1 MSFRWIFANPVDGGA
16 VDSLQESLFGKYQN
30 GARPDSKLSPPA
42 ANTIARLL
50 TLRGITTYDEAKQFF
65 RPDLNELY
73 DPFLM
78 RDMEAASIRL
88 AEAVR
93 KNESVV
99 VYGDYDVDGTTA
111 TAIVYSFLKEFGVKV
126 DHYIP
131 HRYKDGYGI
140 SEDGIAFAIEN
151 KVDLIV
157 SVDCG
162 ITAVEEAK
170 YARAKGIDL
179 IICDHHTA
187 GDIIPDAVAVLDP
200 KRPDCPYPFDG
211 LSGAG
216 VGFKLVQATL
226 TKLGLQQSVAYKYL
240 DLVAISIASDIVPL
254 IDENRILMREGLK
267 LINASPRVG
276 IKALLDHIKMEI
288 GKISTTNIVFSLGPR
303 INAAGRMG
311 DASTAL
317 KLLIAATP
325 EEGEYYAAELEAINQ
340 KRRKKDSQTMDKAVE
355 MVGEFDMDICSCMVL
370 HDPDW
375 HLGVIGIV
383 ASRLVDQYCRP
394 AVMLS
399 TVDGKI
405 KGSARSI
412 RGFNIYNALKECE
425 DLLIQFG
432 GHEFAAGLTMEEGN
446 FEAFRTRFNE
456 IVKLRLCDED
466 FRPELIIDAAVS
478 LSDINDRFWK
488 ILNQF
493 EPYGPNNLKPI
504 FVSKGLRI
512 IGHPMKVGKDH
523 LKLKLSQNIKDA
535 PVFDAIGFNLGRY
548 YDDVLQSKAG
558 DLQIAFTID
567 ENTWHGKT
575 TLQIQIRDIK
585 VENGVL
591 REAIPVEVV

>member
-340 KRRKKDSQTMDKAVE
+340 RRRKKDSQTMDKAVE

-523 LKLKLSQNIKDA
+523 LKLKLSQNVKDA

>member
-478 LSDINDRFWK
+478 LSDINDCFWK

-523 LKLKLSQNIKDA
+523 LKLKLSQNVKDA

>member
-30 GARPDSKLSPPA
+30 GARTDSKLSPPA

-355 MVGEFDMDICSCMVL
+355 MVGEFDMDICSCVVL

-523 LKLKLSQNIKDA
+523 LKLKLSQNVKDA

-575 TLQIQIRDIK
+575 TLQIQIRDVK

>member
-523 LKLKLSQNIKDA
+523 LKLKLSQNVKDA

>member
-30 GARPDSKLSPPA
+30 GARTDSKLSPPA

-523 LKLKLSQNIKDA
+523 LKLKLSQNVKDA